1 MATRLTRRRDRLG
14 SSRRIR
20 PCLRFSPF
28 VSAGC
33 LASTRP
39 LRRRAKASPR
49 LAAWSPSACAPP
61 YCRVAGTW
69 PFSSPLAAS
78 GAATA
83 KRIAP
88 MRGASAAGAEERCGR
103 RTSPLT
109 QNNRSRSTP
118 VVSTAKSRISTFR
131 QYIDSRG
138 EETRTRFRRR
148 PNVRRRFRGEL
159 SEQNPLGGYDFLRST
174 LSLIHPAGEAPAVR
188 ESVASAAERVLRRG
202 FARRRLMNDVR
213 PIDARIRR

>member
-1 MATRLTRRRDRLG
+1 M
-14 SSRRIR
+14 
-20 PCLRFSPF
+20 
-28 VSAGC
+28 
-33 LASTRP
+33 ASTRP
-39 LRRRAKASPR
+39 LRRRARASPR
-49 LAAWSPSACAPP
+49 LAAWSPSACALP

-83 KRIAP
+83 ERIAP

-109 QNNRSRSTP
+109 RNDRSRSTP

-138 EETRTRFRRR
+138 EETRTTFRRR
-148 PNVRRRFRGEL
+148 SNVRRRFRGEL

-174 LSLIHPAGEAPAVR
+174 LSLIHAAGEAPAAR
-188 ESVASAAERVLRRG
+188 ESVASAAEPWICVQLGPSGKTRQPSG
-202 FARRRLMNDVR
+202 
-213 PIDARIRR
+213 DAFKACV